1 MEVIEALTDHY
12 INFSAYPMHAVAVAK
27 FLKIQEHVHFKVRA
41 QTKILKSDSIQLIIG
56 IHHSNSCMHGL
67 FRHSI

>member
-1 MEVIEALTDHY
+1 MT
-12 INFSAYPMHAVAVAK
+12 NFETESLSKCACLKARTLAK

-56 IHHSNSCMHGL
+56 IHHSSSCMHGL